1 MLTDSHAHLD
11 DARFAAD
18 RDALIQRAWDSGVHR
33 ILTIG
38 NGTGPDDMGCGI
50 PFAEAY
56 PWIFTTVG
64 VHPHDASKV
73 EDRHFEMIQGFA
85 EHPKVLAIGE
95 MGLDYHYDNSPRDA
109 QQRVFERQLE
119 VAAKVDLPVIVHT
132 READAD
138 TERILRAAGGV
149 RGVLHCFTSSPELAK
164 AALDLGFLISFSGI
178 VTFPNAR
185 ELAEIA
191 TTVPADRLLVET
203 DCPYLSPVPHRGK
216 RNEPAFVLE
225 TARFLASARGIPLE
239 ELASQT
245 SENFT
250 RLFSPAETA

>member
-11 DARFAAD
+11 DARFAPD
-18 RDALIQRAWDSGVHR
+18 REAVVQRAWDAGVRR

-38 NGTGPDDMGCGI
+38 NGTGPEDMGCGI

-56 PWIFTTVG
+56 RWVYTTVG

-73 EDRHFEMIQGFA
+73 EERHFELM
-85 EHPKVLAIGE
+85 ERLSKHPRVLAIGE
-95 MGLDYHYDNSPRDA
+95 TGLDYHYDNSPREI
-109 QQRVFERQLE
+109 QREVFRRQL
-119 VAAKVDLPVIVHT
+119 DLASALGMPAIVHT
-132 READAD
+132 REAESD
-138 TERILRAAGGV
+138 TEQILRDSGV
-149 RGVLHCFTSSPELAK
+149 SRGVLHCFTSSPGLAR
-164 AALDLGFLISFSGI
+164 AALDRGFLISFSGI

-191 TTVPADRLLVET
+191 RTVPADRLMVET
-203 DCPYLSPVPHRGK
+203 DCPYLAPVPHRGK

-225 TARFLASARGIPLE
+225 TARFVAGIRGITLD

-250 RLFSPAETA
+250 LLFSPPETA

>member
-1 MLTDSHAHLD
+1 VHTDSHAHLD

-18 RDALIQRAWDSGVHR
+18 RAAVIQRAWDAGVRR

-38 NGTGPDDMGCGI
+38 NGTGPEDMGCGI
-50 PFAEAY
+50 PFADAY
-56 PWIFTTVG
+56 EWIYTTVG

-73 EDRHFEMIQGFA
+73 EARHYDMMERLSR
-85 EHPKVLAIGE
+85 HPRVLAIGE
-95 MGLDYHYDNSPRDA
+95 TGLDYHYDNSPREI
-109 QQRVFERQLE
+109 QREVFRRQLE
-119 VAAKVDLPVIVHT
+119 MASMLGLPVIVHT
-132 READAD
+132 READRD
-138 TERILRAAGGV
+138 TEEILRASGV
-149 RGVLHCFTSSPELAK
+149 SRGVLHCFTSSRGLAE

-178 VTFPNAR
+178 VTFPNAK

-191 TTVPADRLLVET
+191 KTVPADRLMVET

-225 TARFLASARGIPLE
+225 TARLVAEIRGVSLDQ
-239 ELASQT
+239 LASQT

-250 RLFSPAETA
+250 RLFSPPETA

>member
-11 DARFAAD
+11 DARFASD
-18 RDALIQRAWDSGVHR
+18 RDAMIQRAWDSGVRR

-50 PFAEAY
+50 PFAEAH

-73 EDRHFEMIQGFA
+73 EDRHIEMMEQLA
-85 EHPKVLAIGE
+85 QHPRVLAIGE
-95 MGLDYHYDNSPRDA
+95 TGLDYHYDNSPRDV
-109 QQRVFERQLE
+109 QRQVFQRQLE
-119 VAAKVDLPVIVHT
+119 LAARVGLPVIIHT
-132 READAD
+132 READED
-138 TERILRAAGGV
+138 TERLLRAAAGV
-149 RGVLHCFTSSPELAK
+149 RGVLHCFTSSRALAT

-191 TTVPADRLLVET
+191 MSVPADRFLVET

-225 TARFLASARGIPLE
+225 TARFLAGVRGISIE

>member
-11 DARFAAD
+11 DARFASD
-18 RDALIQRAWDSGVHR
+18 RDAMIQRAWDSGVRR

-50 PFAEAY
+50 PFAEAH

-73 EDRHFEMIQGFA
+73 EDRHIEMMEQLA
-85 EHPKVLAIGE
+85 QHPRVLAIGE
-95 MGLDYHYDNSPRDA
+95 TGLDYHYDNSPRDV
-109 QQRVFERQLE
+109 QRQVFQRQLE
-119 VAAKVDLPVIVHT
+119 LAARVGLPVIIHT
-132 READAD
+132 READED
-138 TERILRAAGGV
+138 TERLLRAAAGV
-149 RGVLHCFTSSPELAK
+149 RGVLHCFTSGRALAT

-191 TTVPADRLLVET
+191 MSVPADRFLVET

-225 TARFLASARGIPLE
+225 TARFLAGVRGISIE